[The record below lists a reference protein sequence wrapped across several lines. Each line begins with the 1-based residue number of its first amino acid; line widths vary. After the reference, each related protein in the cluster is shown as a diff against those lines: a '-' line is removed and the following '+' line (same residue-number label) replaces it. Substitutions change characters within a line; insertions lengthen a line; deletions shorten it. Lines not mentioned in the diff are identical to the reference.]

1 VLQLRTYIE
10 SERFLPLMVIANLTH
25 FKRDMVLPK
34 IYRGINNRVQG
45 RIVQSG
51 FTLIRFPIKWS

>member
-1 VLQLRTYIE
+1 
-10 SERFLPLMVIANLTH
+10 MVIANLTH